1 MIISLIGFMAAGKTT
16 VGKKIAQRL
25 DYDFIDLDQYVEK
38 KQKMSVQELFKTK
51 GEKYFRKL
59 EKKYLKYILSNYDNL
74 VISPG
79 GGIVLNEKNIKI
91 LKKKTVPF
99 LLKASS
105 NTVLKR
111 IDKLEERPLLNN
123 ESPKKTIEKLL
134 DKRDKHYN
142 QFENVINTDNKRIEK
157 IVDEIIVKLES
168 LK

>member
-16 VGKKIAQRL
+16 VGKKLAQKL
-25 DYDFIDLDQYVEK
+25 NYDFIDLDQYIEK
-38 KQKMSVQELFKTK
+38 KQKMSVQEIFKTK

-59 EKKYLKYILSNYDNL
+59 EKRYLKYILSNYDNL

-79 GGIVLNEKNIKI
+79 GGIVLNKNNVEI
-91 LKKKTVPF
+91 LKKNTVPF

-105 NTVLKR
+105 DTVLKR

-123 ESPKKTIEKLL
+123 ENPKKTIEKLL
-134 DKRDKHYN
+134 DKRAKYYN
-142 QFENVINTDNKRIEK
+142 QFENVINTDNKKIEQ
-157 IVDEIIVKLES
+157 IVDEIIVKLER